1 MCLRRV
7 PDLRGNGACMHA
19 CAHPCNTGVRVAR
32 CWFGQGRD
40 GATIADLRACCAH
53 IRASHLRR
61 PCTTMHMHACNIA
74 PMCSVIWRIM
84 CMHTSSWCCAYAHA
98 CMHAVALRG
107 GVGRGQGHASALSRE
122 RPTELEGHAGDPA
135 ERRGRGMGEHA
146 GRGACGASMQGG
158 LSRTTWPLTRV
169 HLEVSGPAPGQWN
182 TRTPAAL
189 TRVAF
194 VGLSPGGRPTASPLG
209 RDQREQDG
217 GCG

>member
-1 MCLRRV
+1 MFMFMLVYTYYGGDSSPSTCVLWRRQ
-7 PDLRGNGACMHA
+7 
-19 CAHPCNTGVRVAR
+19 
-32 CWFGQGRD
+32 F
-40 GATIADLRACCAH
+40 
-53 IRASHLRR
+53 
-61 PCTTMHMHACNIA
+61 
-74 PMCSVIWRIM
+74 SVDM
-84 CMHTSSWCCAYAHA
+84 
-98 CMHAVALRG
+98 LRG

-182 TRTPAAL
+182 SRTPAAL

-194 VGLSPGGRPTASPLG
+194 VGLSPGGRPTASPPG
-209 RDQREQDG
+209 RDQREQDKGVRLG
-217 GCG
+217 GPLARSQRAEVVTAPRVDGQLVQAG